1 LAVNEK
7 FFSEYLDHHVLEVA
21 LLVRDSMAISCMNY
35 AIRKR
40 IKVPDQLQVISFQNT
55 RYALLANPTLTCV
68 EIPIYEIGNQA
79 MEVLTKLMK
88 EGLTVDSDN
97 PHLLVDYKIIWRET
111 TRN

>member
-1 LAVNEK
+1 DAM
-7 FFSEYLDHHVLEVA
+7 
-21 LLVRDSMAISCMNY
+21 LVRDSMAISFMNS
-35 AIRKR
+35 AIRKG
-40 IKVPDQLQVISFQNT
+40 IKVPDQLQVIGFQNT
-55 RYALLANPTLTCV
+55 RYALLANPKLTCV